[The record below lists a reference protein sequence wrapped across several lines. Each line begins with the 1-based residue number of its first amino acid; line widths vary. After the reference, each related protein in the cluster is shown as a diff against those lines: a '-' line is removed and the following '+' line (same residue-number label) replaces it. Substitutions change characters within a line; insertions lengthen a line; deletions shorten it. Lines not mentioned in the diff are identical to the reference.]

1 MRSCIKQKFDK
12 KIRQQEQDFVS
23 WLTDKRLKERE
34 GTQRT
39 LERVKVTERE
49 MEPLWVTIVV
59 SPLGSSTTQLIVVNS
74 VSKWTEC
81 AMWLVAPV
89 LITQVSPLKAVL
101 FATWVEKIECLK
113 SIFLKGDIP
122 AIVKASAGLEALIE
136 VVD

>member
-39 LERVKVTERE
+39 LESVKVAEKE
-49 MEPLWVTIVV
+49 MEPMWVTIVV
-59 SPLGSSTTQLIVVNS
+59 SPLGSSTTQLIVVSS

-81 AMWLVAPV
+81 TMWLVAPV
-89 LITQVSPLKAVL
+89 SITQVSPLKVVL
-101 FATWVEKIECLK
+101 FATWAEKIECLK

-122 AIVKASAGLEALIE
+122 TIVKASTGLEALIE